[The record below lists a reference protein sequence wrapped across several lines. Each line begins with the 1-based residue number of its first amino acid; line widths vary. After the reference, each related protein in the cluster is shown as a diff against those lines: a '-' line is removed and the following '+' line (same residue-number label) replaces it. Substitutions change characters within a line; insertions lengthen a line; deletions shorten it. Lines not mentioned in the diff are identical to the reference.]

1 MKILRLSSLI
11 LILIL
16 SSCTSE
22 ENHPVY
28 QESDTDAINPE
39 SGFEVS
45 VEKDMLSFPTRADYD
60 AAIAELGTMDSD
72 QFELWEAKIGFASM
86 RSITSTEHRASIG
99 IEDDLLAT
107 LLNQDAIIK
116 IGDYIYRVDIPNEE
130 VHVLGASAYA
140 NKNSF
145 SAGKQQSLSIHENVL
160 DVVAGLEQPMSQS
173 ERSRYCSKR
182 KLSWNT
188 AANLL
193 SAKIVYQKAGILNSL
208 QSKIQQDKVNIFNLG
223 LKTNGTNNF
232 WRNKKKSGTIGPY
245 ETTFFVAETKSYR
258 PYYSSR
264 RLRAYHFSVEFRAQD
279 KNFAGTSNGMITKVL
294 TIDCN

>member
-1 MKILRLSSLI
+1 MKILQLSGLI
-11 LILIL
+11 LLFL
-16 SSCTSE
+16 VLSCTSE
-22 ENHPVY
+22 ENNSAY
-28 QESDTDAINPE
+28 TESETIATSAE

-45 VEKDMLSFPTRADYD
+45 VEQNMLVFPTRADYD
-60 AAIAELGTMDSD
+60 GAIAELGTMDSD
-72 QFELWEAKIGFASM
+72 QFEQWEAKIGFASM
-86 RSITSTEHRASIG
+86 RSMTSTEQRASIG

-107 LLNQDAIIK
+107 LLNQDGIIK
-116 IGDYIYRVDIPNEE
+116 IGNHIYKVDLPNEE
-130 VHVLGASAYA
+130 VLVLGSSAYA

-145 SAGKQQSLSIHENVL
+145 TTGKQRSLSIHENVL
-160 DVVAGLEQPMSQS
+160 DVVEGLEQPMSQS

-223 LKTNGTNNF
+223 LKTNGSNLF

-264 RLRAYHFSVEFRAQD
+264 RLRAYRFSVEFRAQD

>member
-1 MKILRLSSLI
+1 MKTLRLSSLI

-22 ENHPVY
+22 ENNPVY
-28 QESDTDAINPE
+28 QESDTDAISSE
-39 SGFEVS
+39 SSFEVS
-45 VEKDMLSFPTRADYD
+45 VDQNILVFPTRADYD
-60 AAIAELGTMDSD
+60 GAIAELGTMDSD
-72 QFELWEAKIGFASM
+72 QFAQWESKLGFASM
-86 RSITSTEHRASIG
+86 RSMTSTEQRVSIG

-107 LLNQDAIIK
+107 LLNQDGIIK
-116 IGDYIYRVDIPNEE
+116 IGSHIYKVDILNEE
-130 VHVLGASAYA
+130 VLVLGSSAFST
-140 NKNSF
+140 KNSF
-145 SAGKQQSLSIHENVL
+145 TTGKQRSLSIHENVL
-160 DVVAGLEQPMSQS
+160 DVVEGLEQPMSLS

-264 RLRAYHFSVEFRAQD
+264 RLRAYRFSVEFRAQD
-279 KNFAGTSNGMITKVL
+279 KNFAGTTNGMITKVL
-294 TIDCN
+294 TINCN

>member
-1 MKILRLSSLI
+1 MKIRRLCGLM
-11 LILIL
+11 LFFLVL
-16 SSCTSE
+16 SCTSE
-22 ENHPVY
+22 ENNSSY
-28 QESDTDAINPE
+28 TESETVATSAE

-45 VEKDMLSFPTRADYD
+45 VEQNMLVFPTRADYD
-60 AAIAELGTMDSD
+60 GAIAELGAMDSD
-72 QFELWEAKIGFASM
+72 QFEQWESKIGFASM
-86 RSITSTEHRASIG
+86 RSMTSTEQRASIG

-107 LLNQDAIIK
+107 LLNQDGSIK
-116 IGDYIYRVDIPNEE
+116 IGNHIYKVDIPNEE
-130 VHVLGASAYA
+130 VLVLGSSAYA

-145 SAGKQQSLSIHENVL
+145 TAGKQRSYSIHENVL
-160 DVVAGLEQPMSQS
+160 DVVEGLEQPMSQS

-182 KLSWNT
+182 KLSLNT

-223 LKTNGTNNF
+223 LKTNGSNLF

-264 RLRAYHFSVEFRAQD
+264 RLRAYRFSVEFRAQD
-279 KNFAGTSNGMITKVL
+279 KNFAGTTNGMITKVL
-294 TIDCN
+294 TINCN